1 MSFEEYLDIQMKER
15 YRAFILVAPGQSG
28 KTVLW
33 KKTAHRPESEYMDY
47 LEYVCENPELT
58 KSVETISPLKVF
70 GTLEAWTD
78 YKLLLVDH
86 LDFLFSIWTTSQ
98 QKEFLRLLN
107 KKSNGTCIAVAL
119 HNYKLFSEEEWLQ
132 RNSAGMKRIIN
143 IIEFA

>member
-1 MSFEEYLDIQMKER
+1 MLFEEYLDIQMKER
-15 YRAFILVAPGQSG
+15 YRAFILVAPGKSG

-33 KKTAHRPESEYMDY
+33 KKTAHKAESEYMDY
-47 LEYVCENPELT
+47 LEYVCGNPELE
-58 KSVETISPLKVF
+58 KSVETISPAKVF
-70 GTLEAWTD
+70 ETLEARID
-78 YKLLLVDH
+78 CKLLLVDH

-107 KKSNGTCIAVAL
+107 KKSNGTCIAVTL
-119 HNYKLFSEEEWLQ
+119 HNYKLFNEEEWLQ

>member
-1 MSFEEYLDIQMKER
+1 MSFEEYLDTQMKER

-33 KKTAHRPESEYMDY
+33 KKTAHRLKSEYIDY
-47 LEYVCENPELT
+47 LEYVCEDPELA
-58 KSVETISPLKVF
+58 KSVETISPTKVF
-70 GTLEAWTD
+70 ETLEARTD
-78 YKLLLVDH
+78 CKLLLVDH

-119 HNYKLFSEEEWLQ
+119 HNYKLFNEEEWLQ
-132 RNSAGMKRIIN
+132 SNSAGMKRIIN